1 MHGWS
6 KTCSSLVH
14 KKTKLNLKFFGGSDG
29 DVFPLEMMPET
40 KFFLHH
46 LPDLPN
52 LATVGRYDGD
62 FFGFQLKIK
71 LFIITTNFNYTK
83 YFLYNHIISN

>member
-1 MHGWS
+1 M
-6 KTCSSLVH
+6 
-14 KKTKLNLKFFGGSDG
+14 LNLKFFGGSDG

-52 LATVGRYDGD
+52 LTTVGRYDGD
-62 FFGFQLKIK
+62 VFGFHLKIK
-71 LFIITTNFNYTK
+71 LFIIRIGF
-83 YFLYNHIISN
+83 